1 MGDPFGEVGPEMKR
15 VLGWIIVVL
24 AIVVWLRVL
33 FGPRGLGYLLA
44 LEIER
49 RVLREEISEIS
60 HKNEALEEEIR
71 RIREDP
77 LYLERLA
84 RRELGLI
91 RKGEVLFIVV
101 QGGDEVRRG
110 HIPTTQ

>member
-1 MGDPFGEVGPEMKR
+1 MGNPIGEVCPEMKR
-15 VLGWIIVVL
+15 AFGWFIIAL
-24 AIVVWLRVL
+24 AIVVWLQLL
-33 FGPRGLGYLLA
+33 FGPRSLGYLLS

-60 HKNEALEEEIR
+60 RKNEALEEEIR

-84 RRELGLI
+84 RRELGLV
-91 RKGEVLFIVV
+91 RKGEILFIVV
-101 QGGDEVRRG
+101 EGGDEVRRG
-110 HIPTTQ
+110 HLPTAQ